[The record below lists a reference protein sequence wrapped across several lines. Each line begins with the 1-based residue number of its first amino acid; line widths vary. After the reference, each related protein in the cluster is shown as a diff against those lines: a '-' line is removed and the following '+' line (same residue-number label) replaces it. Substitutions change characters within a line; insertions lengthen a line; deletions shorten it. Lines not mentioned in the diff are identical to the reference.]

1 MFKEFQNCKKPSKK
15 RGEIVRKAYDSD
27 LQDNRLWMSQAF
39 FNDEDTA
46 NKKQM
51 LREEGLS
58 TRKERKARALKRD
71 AEEEARILEQ
81 GLRDF
86 KLENDLKK

>member
-1 MFKEFQNCKKPSKK
+1 
-15 RGEIVRKAYDSD
+15 
-27 LQDNRLWMSQAF
+27 MSQAF

-58 TRKERKARALKRD
+58 TRKERIARAQKRD

-86 KLENDLKK
+86 KLENNLEK